1 MVDLVGLGWM
11 GFRLIQVQLEVFGK
25 WQFFLDVGGFF
36 FGGIDPL
43 SVDVRG
49 KNMIY
54 CIYTFG
60 KIYILLYKLPKLLLT
75 CVLFF
80 YG

>member
-36 FGGIDPL
+36 FGG
-43 SVDVRG
+43 
-49 KNMIY
+49 N
-54 CIYTFG
+54 
-60 KIYILLYKLPKLLLT
+60 
-75 CVLFF
+75 
-80 YG
+80 